1 MWEWL
6 RSVEWGEAVHARG
19 NADEVPAWLEA
30 LAGDD
35 EDARTRVQHTLW
47 NTLWEQGAVFDA
59 TALAVPFLVELLD
72 EGPKEGRA
80 WLLYYL
86 SELAVGTPFSAPGV
100 ELAGGVRERVVE
112 RLAEYLIYLDDEDAE
127 VRMNAAHLLGVC
139 GDPLQV
145 HGWLDSVRARD
156 EDERVRATALMAMCR
171 LEEGWPVDRGVFESS
186 FHEDSSALVRWCAVR
201 EWVRM
206 DAALTPGGVS
216 DVLASALFAPAA
228 IERAW
233 EETPCARGQVVA
245 ESAVA
250 LARLG
255 ADRAAGYVE
264 ELVVAMSVAEPIGAI
279 DIAESLVLIAFEGRP
294 PLEPFDQMTSTQRGV
309 LEALAACDR
318 PWTFNGNMAEMLRFY
333 HLPARRAA
341 LRAFMAP
348 GALRA
353 G

>member
-6 RSVEWGEAVHARG
+6 RAVEWSEAAHARG
-19 NADEVPAWLEA
+19 TAEEVPGWLEA

-35 EDARTRVQHTLW
+35 EDARTRAQHALWSTLW
-47 NTLWEQGAVFDA
+47 DQGAVFDA

-72 EGPKEGRA
+72 EGPREGRA

-86 SELAVGTPFSAPGV
+86 SELATGTPFSAPGGA
-100 ELAGGVRERVVE
+100 LAAGVRDRVIE
-112 RLAEYLIYLDDEDAE
+112 RLGEYVVYLDDADPE

-139 GDPLQV
+139 GDALQA
-145 HGWLDSVRARD
+145 HGWLDVVRARD
-156 EDERVRATALMAMCR
+156 DDERVRATALMAMCR
-171 LEEGWPVDRGVFESS
+171 LEEGWPVERGVFESS
-186 FHEDSSALVRWCAVR
+186 FHEDASALVRWCAAR
-201 EWVRM
+201 EWARA

-255 ADRAAGYVE
+255 ADRAAVYVE
-264 ELVVAMSVAEPIGAI
+264 ELGVAMSVAEPIGAI

-294 PLEPFDQMTSTQRGV
+294 PLEPFAQMTRLQRGV
-309 LEALAACDR
+309 LETLAGCDR

-341 LRAFMAP
+341 LRAFIAP
-348 GALRA
+348 GARRA